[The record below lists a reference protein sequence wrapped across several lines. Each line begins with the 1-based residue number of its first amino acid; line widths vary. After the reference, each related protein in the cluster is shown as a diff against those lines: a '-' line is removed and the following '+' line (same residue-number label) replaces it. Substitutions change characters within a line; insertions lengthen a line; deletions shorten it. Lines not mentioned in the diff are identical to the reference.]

1 RTLFTGRSRKLR
13 PDLFGGLMDRPSPIT
28 TGLLCRCPRCG
39 KGPLF
44 AGYLKLAPSCPACG
58 LDLKFADSGD
68 GPAIFV
74 IFLVAPVIILL
85 ALIVGAVFNPPPY
98 VHLLLWIPATLIFS
112 LLLLPPFKG
121 VLVALQYRHDAH
133 EG

>member
-1 RTLFTGRSRKLR
+1 MLQK
-13 PDLFGGLMDRPSPIT
+13 PPIL

-39 KGPLF
+39 EGRLF
-44 AGYLKLAPSCPACG
+44 AGYLKIAPSCSACG
-58 LDLKFADSGD
+58 LDFKFADSGD

-74 IFLVAPVIILL
+74 IFLVAPLVIILAL
-85 ALIVGAVFNPPPY
+85 AVGAVFNPPPY
-98 VHLLLWIPATLIFS
+98 VHLMLWIPATIVFS

-133 EG
+133 EGHQ

>member
-1 RTLFTGRSRKLR
+1 
-13 PDLFGGLMDRPSPIT
+13 MAQPSPIL
-28 TGLLCRCPRCG
+28 TGLKCRCPRCG
-39 KGPLF
+39 EGKLF
-44 AGYLKLAPSCPACG
+44 VGYLKVAPTCLACG

-74 IFLVAPVIILL
+74 IFLVAPIVMVL
-85 ALIVGAVFNPPPY
+85 ALAVGALFNPPPY
-98 VHLLLWIPATLIFS
+98 VHLILWIPVTLILS

-133 EG
+133 EGHQ

>member
-1 RTLFTGRSRKLR
+1 
-13 PDLFGGLMDRPSPIT
+13 MARPSPIT

-44 AGYLKLAPSCPACG
+44 AGYLKLAPACPACG

-74 IFLVAPVIILL
+74 IFLVAPFIIFM
-85 ALIVGAVFNPPPY
+85 ALVVGAVFNPPPY
-98 VHLLLWIPATLIFS
+98 VHLLLWIPATLALS

-133 EG
+133 EAH